1 MIPLVS
7 VRISTVFSALILGV
21 LSFLGACTQQHPAA
35 LPTPPSFKFEL
46 EKVTELLLSKSDP
59 STGDHWAARFEK
71 SAPGTWTIASGPAGM
86 PLGDRIANSA
96 FIEHVLDTTRTAKS
110 QQATLSG
117 PLESFGLTEPR
128 FRLQWKAPEIQDEY
142 DFRLGSPALTSDPTN
157 GDPIAGS
164 YSSADGKTVWITT
177 GAVLEM
183 LSRVSTFD
191 TLRQNQLLVL
201 PPTETTDD
209 VDLIVIETLGQ
220 NPKPIYYAE
229 RAGNGWVDSKKHPI
243 EAEDFLV
250 KLAHLRVL
258 RFVDDATESTK
269 ILKAP
274 TFLKIT
280 LQDLSGKKVEIEL
293 RTNSAKNK
301 VYATVS
307 TREADSGP
315 AVFEIYPD
323 LLAWVKQL

>member
-1 MIPLVS
+1 MARVKT
-7 VRISTVFSALILGV
+7 STVFSALILGV
-21 LSFLGACTQQHPAA
+21 LSFLGGCTQRHSAA
-35 LPTPPSFKFEL
+35 SPTPPSFKFEL

-71 SAPGTWTIASGPAGM
+71 LAPGAWTIASGPAGM
-86 PLGDRIANSA
+86 PLGDRVANSA
-96 FIEHVLDTTRTAKS
+96 FIEHVLDTVRTAKS

-128 FRLQWKAPEIQDEY
+128 FRLQWKAPEEY

-164 YSSADGKTVWITT
+164 YTSADGKTVWITT

-183 LSRVSTFD
+183 LSRISTFD

-201 PPTETTDD
+201 PPSETTDD
-209 VDLIVIETLGQ
+209 IDLILIQ

-229 RAGNGWVDSKKHPI
+229 RAGNGWVDAKKHPV

-250 KLAHLRVL
+250 KLAHLRIL
-258 RFVDDATESTK
+258 HFVDDAAESTK

-315 AVFEIYPD
+315 AVFEVYQD